1 MSPFVADYLLFVFWA
16 CVGAIQ
22 IGASIGR
29 FDGLLFVRHNLA
41 ARALGVALIFGA
53 IAWFFLTE
61 NRNINDTEGG
71 LDANQQAMGFF
82 AAAIAAV
89 IVTVV
94 ISSFSNAGMHRPRPG
109 ALNVPE
115 GPEGREGSDPDDGLD
130 ALRRVSYLTA
140 VRRSLPPM
148 WRGAPG
154 SVARFYSGD
163 KEGIVFRI
171 VGGFISRGRR
181 G

>member
-16 CVGAIQ
+16 SMGAVQ

-29 FDGLLFVRHNLA
+29 FHGLLFIKNVGG
-41 ARALGVALIFGA
+41 ARALGIALVGGA
-53 IAWFFLTE
+53 ILWFFLTE

-71 LDANQQAMGFF
+71 LDANMQAVGFF
-82 AAAIAAV
+82 AGAAAAV
-89 IVTVV
+89 IVTMVV
-94 ISSFSNAGMHRPRPG
+94 SSLLNSRMGRGEPG
-109 ALNVPE
+109 
-115 GPEGREGSDPDDGLD
+115 PDDGLD
-130 ALRRVSYLTA
+130 ALRMASYLGA

-154 SVARFYSGD
+154 SVMHFYSGD
-163 KEGIVFRI
+163 KKGLAFRI
-171 VGGFISRGRR
+171 VGGLITRDRR

>member
-16 CVGAIQ
+16 CIGAIQ

-29 FDGLLFVRHNLA
+29 FDGLAFVRHNLA

-61 NRNINDTEGG
+61 TRNINDTEGG

-82 AAAIAAV
+82 AAAMAAV
-89 IVTVV
+89 IVTVA
-94 ISSFSNAGMHRPRPG
+94 ISTFINARMGKGDHG
-109 ALNVPE
+109 ADE
-115 GPEGREGSDPDDGLD
+115 GLD
-130 ALRRVSYLTA
+130 ALRNTSYLA
-140 VRRSLPPM
+140 ALRRSLPPM

-154 SVARFYSGD
+154 SVVRFYSGD

-171 VGGFISRGRR
+171 VGGFISRNRSGAGRDR
-181 G
+181 TG